1 VTNAN
6 QPAEAD
12 NNQADNAP
20 EAVTAPTLQKA
31 SFRAAEP
38 EETTDNNALAAQ
50 EALDRKAADAQ
61 EDAANTAQD
70 QPAQATPRVDVFI
83 KPDAATNAVCLKAL
97 AELFETDSVL
107 NADYLTNLSLVC
119 SAPGGVQVRGS
130 DNDYVVGK
138 DFIEADTDKISAR
151 AALEMALLAKANPTI
166 EARGVEV
173 TGDLRERYLL
183 TLAAKK
189 LNLTIKNPVEE
200 ADIPASRQEEFKAVK
215 AEWIQVLKD
224 PKNEKAA
231 VAAPAAEDKPLSQTM
246 AEAVAAQPVVEITT
260 TAEKQKPQAEKPAP
274 APAAMQP

>member
-1 VTNAN
+1 MTNAN
-6 QPAEAD
+6 QPEVIDNDQAET
-12 NNQADNAP
+12 AP
-20 EAVTAPTLQKA
+20 EAVAAPTLQKA
-31 SFRAAEP
+31 GFRAAEP
-38 EETTDNNALAAQ
+38 EETTENNALAAQ

-61 EDAANTAQD
+61 EETANTQQD
-70 QPAQATPRVDVFI
+70 IPAQATPRADVFT
-83 KPDAATNAVCLKAL
+83 KPDAATNAVCMKAL
-97 AELFETDSVL
+97 AELFETDSIL

-119 SAPGGVQVRGS
+119 AAPGGVQVRGS

-151 AALEMALLAKANPTI
+151 AALEMALLAKANPVI

-189 LNLTIKNPVEE
+189 LNLTIKNPVED

-215 AEWIQVLKD
+215 AEWIEVLKD

-231 VAAPAAEDKPLSQTM
+231 VAAPATEDKPLSQTM
-246 AEAVAAQPVVEITT
+246 AEAVAAQPAVEITE
-260 TAEKQKPQAEKPAP
+260 TAEEQPQAAKPAP
-274 APAAMQP
+274 APAVMQP